1 MIGNVIRTILLDSP
15 EIKETFQK
23 EIKPI
28 KVQSDQLPAACYRVA
43 FLPPQGKFLQ
53 RNQEFNVEIVTFFE
67 SYEESWNISMLI
79 CEALQ
84 EARKENFAGRKIL
97 DIQCEKI
104 EDDYEYN
111 LDTYGQKI
119 SLRVVVC

>member
-1 MIGNVIRTILLDSP
+1 MIGNVIRAILLDKP
-15 EIKETFQK
+15 EIKKVFQK

-43 FLPPQGKFLQ
+43 FFPPQGKFSQ

-84 EARKENFAGRKIL
+84 EARKETFAGRKIL

>member
-1 MIGNVIRTILLDSP
+1 MIGNVIRAILLDKP
-15 EIKETFQK
+15 EIKESFQK

-43 FLPPQGKFLQ
+43 FLPPQGKLSQ
-53 RNQEFNVEIVTFFE
+53 CNQEFNVEIVTFFE

-84 EARKENFAGRKIL
+84 EARKETFAGRKIL

>member
-1 MIGNVIRTILLDSP
+1 MIGNVIRAILLDKP
-15 EIKETFQK
+15 EIKEVFQK

-43 FLPPQGKFLQ
+43 FLPPQGKFSQ
-53 RNQEFNVEIVTFFE
+53 RNKEFNVEIVTFFE

-84 EARKENFAGRKIL
+84 EVRKETFAGRKIL

>member
-1 MIGNVIRTILLDSP
+1 M
-15 EIKETFQK
+15 
-23 EIKPI
+23 
-28 KVQSDQLPAACYRVA
+28 
-43 FLPPQGKFLQ
+43 
-53 RNQEFNVEIVTFFE
+53 EIVTFFE

-84 EARKENFAGRKIL
+84 EARKETFAGRKIL

>member
-1 MIGNVIRTILLDSP
+1 MIGNVIRAILLDKP
-15 EIKETFQK
+15 EIKGTFQK

-43 FLPPQGKFLQ
+43 FLPPQGKLSQ

-84 EARKENFAGRKIL
+84 EARKEIFAGRKIL